1 MLRRDRL
8 EMLIKDY
15 WTAIDGK
22 DVAKIGRLSREVDA
36 EAERSGYP
44 NYTRLRRLHAAAERA
59 GAEALATTLTR

>member
-22 DVAKIGRLSREVDA
+22 DVVVSRDVV
-36 EAERSGYP
+36 
-44 NYTRLRRLHAAAERA
+44 
-59 GAEALATTLTR
+59 